1 MCQVVFLFHH
11 NIHIKSTQ
19 MRSSPIIRSDDLRS
33 ENRRR
38 LLETLRVS
46 SACAPA
52 KLRELTGL
60 SAASI
65 STLSSQLIEQGI
77 LKSEKDPESARK
89 TGRGRPKTLL
99 SLNSDAGFTI
109 TVNLTIDHIEI
120 QSVKYNGKV
129 CESRSVSTDTRALSE
144 AKLLSSITDAIDELC
159 AKQTTKRLLHIAVA
173 FQGVTEHA
181 TGTLLWS
188 PILQLQNVALGGSLT
203 NRYGTSV
210 SVENDCQL
218 MSEALSLKNQ
228 DELGQSFAT
237 VLFSHGIG
245 LGLYLGGRPFS
256 GIRSSA
262 LELGHMRFERNGA
275 LCRCGKLGC
284 IEAYAANYGIERLV
298 FGNSIS
304 DIPVGRVSSDTL
316 EELVNRATDGDIAV
330 KQAFAIAGAAVAEG
344 LVNLFTLFDPMPV
357 ALIGHDD
364 RAFGL
369 MREGI
374 ESVFKQN
381 LDDDEKAASLIHYFN
396 DEKELL
402 QFGLIQSSLRNVDE
416 LFSDPGFESVITS

>member
-1 MCQVVFLFHH
+1 
-11 NIHIKSTQ
+11 
-19 MRSSPIIRSDDLRS
+19 MRASPIIRSDDLRS

-38 LLETLRVS
+38 LLETLRIFG
-46 SACAPA
+46 ACAPA
-52 KLRELTGL
+52 RLRELTGL

-65 STLSSQLIEQGI
+65 STLATQLINQGI
-77 LKSEKDPESARK
+77 LKSDNASEPAAK

-99 SLNSDAGFTI
+99 SLNADAGFTI
-109 TVNLTIDHIEI
+109 TVNITIDHIEI
-120 QSVKYNGKV
+120 QRVKYNGKV
-129 CESRSVSTDTRALSE
+129 CKSRSLATDTRALTE
-144 AKLLSSITDAIDELC
+144 LELLSNITTAIDKLI
-159 AKQTTKRLLHIAVA
+159 AGQTSTRLLHIAVA

-188 PILQLQNVALGGSLT
+188 PILQLQNVALGKSLAD
-203 NRYGTSV
+203 RYTISV

-218 MSEALSLKNQ
+218 MSEALSLMNQ

-245 LGLYLGGRPFS
+245 LGLCFGGRPFS

-284 IEAYAANYGIERLV
+284 IEAYAADYGIARLAL
-298 FGNSIS
+298 GNSIA
-304 DIPVGRVSSDTL
+304 DVPVGRVSADTL
-316 EELVNRATDGDIAV
+316 EDLVSRALAGDTAV

-344 LVNLFTLFDPMPV
+344 LVTLFTLFDPMPV
-357 ALIGHDD
+357 ALIGHDE

-374 ESVFKQN
+374 ESVFRQN
-381 LDDDEKAASLIHYFN
+381 LNDENKASHLIHYFN
-396 DEKELL
+396 NKVELL
-402 QFGLIQSSLRNVDE
+402 ELGLIHNSLRHVDE
-416 LFSDPGFESVITS
+416 LFSNPEFEALLPT